1 MNNVAGLLW
10 EMKECAGGKQQCW
23 CWDDV
28 MEWALQSWRETDS
41 QSVSQSVKTVW
52 RGVTARGSVLLL
64 CIQGRDAVPR
74 CCLVEPAWL

>member
-10 EMKECAGGKQQCW
+10 EMKECAGRKQQCW

-28 MEWALQSWRETDS
+28 MGMGVAVLERDR